1 MVIQPTFRLFRI
13 CALYY
18 LLPCLLLTMGPGL
31 QVANAKEN
39 IDETIKNRLESILT
53 LTEQDIDLA
62 ETVLLISRHRDPAL
76 DLTPLSAELDR
87 LTDSVRTKLKDASSP
102 QEIVDAFRVTIHQ
115 EAGYRYTD
123 RVDDQ
128 GIPID
133 SAELFLHGMLK
144 SKRGYCMN
152 LSLLY
157 LIIADRLG
165 VPLYGV
171 PLPNHFFV
179 RYKSDGISINI
190 EATDSG
196 YTFPDSYYQKRF
208 NLPEQ
213 KNPAFFMSNVGKK
226 ATLGS
231 YFSNV
236 GMVYYKAGQAKTAIF
251 YLDLS
256 TRINTGSIEAH
267 NNLANI
273 YSETGQIKKALQHY
287 QLALKAD
294 PGNLSTLYNLG
305 QAYRQS
311 GQTDKALEAF
321 LQVVQ
326 IDAFYGP
333 GHQALVKLFLEKRQ
347 YVGALLHLKKLAEID
362 PRNFHTQIAIGRVY
376 LRVGQNS
383 LALETFTRLR
393 TQYPGKKEVLQ
404 PLAETFY
411 RMKDFDQAIQL
422 YRYLIEHHPDLLRA
436 YIQLGWTHYQKGE
449 IKLATAWTRRGLKIA
464 KGKQS
469 LVVLAQMNLGFY
481 ALLSR
486 TFPEARKWY
495 RKALE
500 NKTPNAA
507 VDMVKDIQ
515 EGARRFPNRPELEFF
530 SGWIFFESGQIE
542 NAKPILEHYLEQ
554 NPSGE
559 FAEEARSLLQGL
571 TFKKA
576 VADGKQAPKD
586 MALVPSG
593 FFTMGSNQTGPD
605 EAPEH
610 RVFLDAFYI
619 DTHEV
624 AANDYAEFLNTVN
637 NPKSYYLDNKYGM
650 LIYKGRFQTRPGL
663 EFSPINNVS
672 WDGAAAYCRF
682 KGKRLPTEAE
692 WEKAARGTD
701 KRLFPWGNSPPTP
714 EHSRYF
720 QTWTEDLAHRVMV
733 PVDAL
738 PKGKS
743 PFGLHNMA
751 GNVKEWVDD
760 WYDREYYMDSSEY
773 ENPKG
778 PIGGEFRVLRGGSWR
793 DLGGFV
799 YSSFR
804 NNSYQNTRMNDYGFR
819 CAKSIDA
826 EKFPKKLIS
835 WKNRNFDKNQNFH
848 NSQNGL

>member
-1 MVIQPTFRLFRI
+1 MVLQPTFWRFRI
-13 CALYY
+13 CARLF
-18 LLPCLLLTMGPGL
+18 LFLALSMGSSF
-31 QVANAKEN
+31 QVVSAQEN
-39 IDETIKNRLESILT
+39 LDETIENQLESVLT
-53 LTEQDIDLA
+53 QAEQNIDLA

-76 DLTPLSAELDR
+76 DLTPLSTELDR
-87 LTDSVRTKLKDASSP
+87 LTESVRTKLKHASSP
-102 QEIVDAFRVTIHQ
+102 KEIVDAFRVTIHQ

-133 SAELFLHGMLK
+133 PAELFLHGMLA

-157 LIIADRLG
+157 LIIADRLDI
-165 VPLYGV
+165 PLFGV

-179 RYKSDGISINI
+179 RYKSGDTSINI

-196 YTFPDSYYQKRF
+196 YTIPDNYYQKRF
-208 NLPEQ
+208 SLPEQ
-213 KNPAFFMSNVGKK
+213 KGSAFFMSNIGKK

-236 GMVYYKAGQAKTAIF
+236 GMVYYKDKQAKTAIF

-256 TRINTGSIEAH
+256 TRINSGSIEAH

-273 YSETGQIKKALQHY
+273 YSETGQMKKAIRHY

-294 PGNLSTLYNLG
+294 PDNLSTLFNLG
-305 QAYRQS
+305 LAHRQS
-311 GQTDKALEAF
+311 GQTGKALEAF

-333 GHQALVKLFLEKRQ
+333 GHQALVKLFLAKRQ
-347 YVGALLHLKKLAEID
+347 YFGALLHLKILAKID
-362 PRNFHTQIAIGRVY
+362 PRNFQTQIAIGRVY
-376 LRVGQNS
+376 LRMGQHP
-383 LALETFTRLR
+383 LALETFTQLR
-393 TQYPGKKEVLQ
+393 TQYPDKKEVLQ

-411 RMKDFDQAIQL
+411 RIKDFDQAILL

-464 KGKQS
+464 KGKQN

-500 NKTPNAA
+500 NKKPGIA

-515 EGARRFPNRPELEFF
+515 AAARRFPNRPELEFF

-542 NAKPILEHYLEQ
+542 NAKPILEHYLKQ
-554 NPSGE
+554 SPSGE

-576 VADGKQAPKD
+576 AAEEKQAPKN

-593 FFTMGSNQTGPD
+593 FFTMGSNHTGPD

-610 RVFLDAFYI
+610 QVFLDAFYI

-637 NPKSYYLDNKYGM
+637 HSKDYYLDNKYGM
-650 LIYKGRFQTRPGL
+650 LIYKGRLQTRPGL
-663 EFSPINNVS
+663 ENFPINNVS
-672 WDGAAAYCRF
+672 WDGAVAYCHF

-701 KRLFPWGNSPPTP
+701 KRIFPWGNSAPTP
-714 EHSRYF
+714 KRTRYF
-720 QTWTEDLAHRVMV
+720 QSWTEEKAHRVMV

-738 PKGKS
+738 PEGKS

-760 WYDREYYMDSSEY
+760 WYDREYYVDSSEY

-778 PIGGEFRVLRGGSWR
+778 PIGGEFKVLRGGSWR

-804 NNSYQNTRMNDYGFR
+804 NNSNQKTRMDDYGFR

-826 EKFPKKLIS
+826 ENFPKKLIS
-835 WKNRNFDKNQNFH
+835 WKIRNFDKNQNFH

>member
-1 MVIQPTFRLFRI
+1 MVLQPTFWLFRI
-13 CALYY
+13 CAFY
-18 LLPCLLLTMGPGL
+18 CLLLCLLLAMGPGL
-31 QVANAKEN
+31 QIVNAQEGN
-39 IDETIKNRLESILT
+39 NQTIENRLKSVLT
-53 LTEQDIDLA
+53 LAEQDIDLA
-62 ETVLLISRHRDPAL
+62 ETVLLISKHRDPAL
-76 DLTPLSAELDR
+76 DLTPLRAELDR
-87 LTDSVRTKLKDASSP
+87 LTDSVRTKLKHVSTP
-102 QEIVDAFRVTIHQ
+102 KEIVDAFRVTIHD
-115 EAGYRYTD
+115 EEGYRYTD

-133 SAELFLHGMLK
+133 SAELFMHGMLK

-157 LIIADRLG
+157 LIIADRLE

-179 RYKSDGISINI
+179 RYKSGDTSINI

-196 YTFPDSYYQKRF
+196 YTIPDSYYQKRF
-208 NLPEQ
+208 SLPEQ
-213 KNPAFFMSNVGKK
+213 KNSAFFMSNVGKK

-236 GMVYYKAGQAKTAIF
+236 GMVYYKAKQAKTAIF

-256 TRINTGSIEAH
+256 TRINPNSIEAH

-273 YSETGQIKKALQHY
+273 YSETGQMKQAIQHY
-287 QLALKAD
+287 QLALQAD

-305 QAYRQS
+305 LAHRQS
-311 GQTDKALEAF
+311 GQTDKALDAF

-326 IDAFYGP
+326 IDPFYGP
-333 GHQALVKLFLEKRQ
+333 GHQALVKLFLAKRQ
-347 YVGALLHLKKLAEID
+347 YFGALLHLKKLAEID

-376 LRVGQNS
+376 LRVGQHS
-383 LALETFTRLR
+383 LALETFNHLR

-404 PLAETFY
+404 PLAETYY
-411 RMKDFDQAIQL
+411 RMQDFDQAILL

-464 KGKQS
+464 RGKQN

-486 TFPEARKWY
+486 TYPEARKWY

-500 NKTPNAA
+500 NKNSSVA

-515 EGARRFPNRPELEFF
+515 DAVRRFSNRPELEFF
-530 SGWIFFESGQIE
+530 SGWIFFESGKIE
-542 NAKPILEHYLEQ
+542 NAKPILKHYLEQ

-571 TFKKA
+571 TYKKA
-576 VADGKQAPKD
+576 SVEEKKTLKD

-605 EAPEH
+605 ETPEH
-610 RVFLDAFYI
+610 RVFLDAFHI

-624 AANDYAEFLNTVN
+624 AANDFAEFLNTVN
-637 NPKSYYLDNKYGM
+637 NPKSYYLENKYGT
-650 LIYKGRFQTRPGL
+650 LINKGRFQARPGL
-663 EFSPINNVS
+663 EYFPINNVS
-672 WDGAAAYCRF
+672 WNGAAAYCRH

-701 KRLFPWGNSPPTP
+701 KRIFPWGNSPPTP
-714 EHSRYF
+714 ERARYF
-720 QTWTEDLAHRVMV
+720 QTWTEDVAHRVMV

-760 WYDREYYMDSSEY
+760 WYDREYYVDSSEY

-793 DLGGFV
+793 DLGGFI

-804 NNSYQNTRMNDYGFR
+804 NNSNQNTRMDDYGFR
-819 CAKSIDA
+819 CAKTIDA

-835 WKNRNFDKNQNFH
+835 WNHRNFDKNQNFY